1 MGYSIE
7 RPVRQQ
13 AEAPRKLAAHEFEA
27 AAGALA
33 RAFFDDPLIRY
44 FFPADEQRRRLSPYF
59 FRGAIRLAHPEG
71 HSFTAE
77 DAPAGAALWL
87 PPGRS
92 KIPMGRLAKVI
103 LPDLWRYGF
112 GPMRRLIS
120 VLDEFEKLHPKEAHW
135 YLMVLGVE
143 PDRQGQGLGG
153 VLMSDVL
160 RQADASGVPAYLETQ
175 KSKNVPFYEKHGFQV
190 VEHFE
195 CHGGRG
201 PESWTMLR
209 QPSSN

>member
-13 AEAPRKLAAHEFEA
+13 AEARKLAQHEFDA
-27 AAGALA
+27 AAAALA
-33 RAFFDDPLIRY
+33 RAFFDDPLIQY
-44 FFPADEQRRRLSPYF
+44 IFPADEQRRRLSPYF
-59 FRGAIRLAHPEG
+59 FRGAIRLAHPEE
-71 HSFTAE
+71 HAFTAE
-77 DAPAGAALWL
+77 DAPVGAALWL

-92 KIPMGRLAKVI
+92 KIPMGRLMKV
-103 LPDLWRYGF
+103 LVPDLWRYGF
-112 GPMRRLIS
+112 GPVRRLMGI
-120 VLDEFEKLHPKEAHW
+120 LDEFEKLHPPHPHW

-175 KSKNVPFYEKHGFQV
+175 KAKNVAFYEKHGFAV